1 MKVMVVG
8 SGGREHTLIWKIKQS
23 PLVREIYCAPGN
35 AGISKEATCVPIP
48 VEDIQ
53 GLLNFALNRG
63 IDLTVVGP
71 EAPLVSGIVDTFTEK
86 GLKIFGPSQKA
97 SQLEGSKVFAKEI
110 MNKYGIPT
118 ARSEVFT
125 NSSLA
130 LSYIHKIGVPIV
142 VKAEGLAAGKGV
154 VVAHTQTEATQA
166 VQNIMERKLFGE
178 AGNRMVIEEYL
189 EGEEVSVMSLTDSK
203 DVRLLASAQDYK
215 RVFDGD
221 RGPNTGGM
229 GAYSPA
235 PVLTTYLTRRV
246 KKEIFIPLIKGLN
259 EEGIVYKGVIYA
271 GLMITKTGPK
281 VLEFNA
287 RFGDPECQVVIL
299 RLKNDLIPLLLA
311 TLEGSLNQIR
321 LRWSTNHALCVVLS
335 SGGYPESF
343 EKGKTINGLEIAE
356 SLTGVKIFHS
366 GTTLIGKK
374 IVSSG
379 GRVLG
384 ITGMGSTLKTAF
396 VRAYS
401 GVKAVSFEKA
411 HYRKDIGYRAFKT

>member
-1 MKVMVVG
+1 MKVLVIG
-8 SGGREHTLIWKIKQS
+8 GGGREHALIWKIKQS
-23 PLVREIYCAPGN
+23 PLVRELYCAPGN
-35 AGISKEATCVPIP
+35 AGIMREAISVPIP
-48 VEDIQ
+48 AEDIQ

-71 EAPLVSGIVDTFTEK
+71 EAPLVSGIVDIFTEK

-118 ARSEVFT
+118 ARSEIFS
-125 NSSLA
+125 NSFSALA
-130 LSYIHKIGVPIV
+130 YIHKIGVPVV

-154 VVAHTQTEATQA
+154 VVALTQTEATEA
-166 VQNIMERKLFGE
+166 VQNIMDRKLFGE
-178 AGNRMVIEEYL
+178 AGNRVVIEEYL
-189 EGEEVSVMSLTDSK
+189 EGEEVSVMALADGK
-203 DVRLLASAQDYK
+203 DICLLASAQDHK

-235 PVLTTYLTRRV
+235 PVLTPYLTRKV
-246 KKEIFIPLIKGLN
+246 KKEIFIPLVKGLN
-259 EEGIVYKGVIYA
+259 KEGIIYKGVIYA

-287 RFGDPECQVVIL
+287 RFGDPECQVVIP
-299 RLKNDLIPLLLA
+299 RLKNDLVPLLLA
-311 TLEGSLNQIR
+311 SLEGSLSQIKFS
-321 LRWSTNHALCVVLS
+321 WSTNHALCVVLA

-343 EKGKTINGLEIAE
+343 KKGKTINGLEIAE
-356 SLTGVKIFHS
+356 LLPLVKIFHS
-366 GTTLIGKK
+366 GTALKGEK

-384 ITGMGSTLKTAF
+384 ITGMGPTLKTAF
-396 VRAYS
+396 IRAYS

-411 HYRKDIGYRAFKT
+411 HYRKDIGYRAIKT

>member
-1 MKVMVVG
+1 M
-8 SGGREHTLIWKIKQS
+8 
-23 PLVREIYCAPGN
+23 
-35 AGISKEATCVPIP
+35 
-48 VEDIQ
+48 EDIQ

-118 ARSEVFT
+118 ARNEVFT